1 VSRPSLRAAAGR
13 KDHVTQV
20 TAPLAMLRGIG
31 VDYLRVDD
39 LYSSLFTT
47 VTEKNYDTVNKQ
59 RRKRIFIG
67 FFYSLRFVHHNHHH
81 KEIYIVRL
89 LKALIE

>member
-1 VSRPSLRAAAGR
+1 
-13 KDHVTQV
+13 
-20 TAPLAMLRGIG
+20 MLRGIG

-67 FFYSLRFVHHNHHH
+67 FFIRQGSFIIIITIRKF
-81 KEIYIVRL
+81 I
-89 LKALIE
+89 